1 MKLDKTENIV
11 KYVLTTYKDTRDD
24 DFVLIYRVYK
34 EINEGA
40 MIRELF
46 CEVMLNHKEY
56 GLPAF
61 EGVTRARRKL
71 QKEYPELRPSE
82 KISELRQQQEE
93 DYREYSRR

>member
-1 MKLDKTENIV
+1 MKLDKVENIV
-11 KYVLTTYKDTRDD
+11 KRVLETYSDTRDD
-24 DFVLIYRVYK
+24 DFVLVYRVYK

-61 EGVTRARRKL
+61 EGITRARRKL
-71 QKEYPELRPSE
+71 QKDYPELRPSE
-82 KISELRQQQEE
+82 MIGKFRKQQEE
-93 DYREYSRR
+93 EYKAYSRS

>member
-71 QKEYPELRPSE
+71 QKDYPELRPSE
-82 KISELRQQQEE
+82 TIGKFRKQQEE
-93 DYREYSRR
+93 EYRQYSRS